1 MVLPALCSFPR
12 GPQVDEQLKEYVTTH
27 QRKLALELMQKSVGF
42 GWGNASGTSRNGAT
56 LKGFI

>member
-1 MVLPALCSFPR
+1 M
-12 GPQVDEQLKEYVTTH
+12 DEQLKEYVTTH
-27 QRKLALELMQKSVGF
+27 QRKLAMELMQKSVGF